1 MRPHRLLRSSAAAAS
16 ASAVLLIAVGGLVR
30 ATGSGE
36 GCPGWPKCFGR
47 WTPPFSYHP
56 GVSRANALI
65 EYSHRLSA
73 SLVFVC
79 VILLAV
85 TAWWRYRRV
94 RRVVVP
100 ATAAVGLWLFQA
112 VLGGLVVR
120 FGLTPWLV
128 TVHLV
133 VANVFL
139 GTLAYA
145 TVAAFSVHVVPSGP
159 VDRPTRLAWAGAT
172 SVLALIAVGA
182 LVRSEGAGL
191 AFGDW
196 PLMDGRLIPALGGLR
211 PTLMFA
217 HRALA
222 LAVGVY
228 VAVVAL
234 RAWRLRSSRLPFAV
248 LALTAAGLYGAQVVI
263 GAANV
268 WTKLA
273 SPVVVAHVAASSLVW
288 ATLVAAA
295 TASRACWMVHEA
307 APPQNAAASP
317 GARVG
322 SSPSVQRAGRR

>member
-1 MRPHRLLRSSAAAAS
+1 MRPHRLLRTAAAAAS
-16 ASAVLLIAVGGLVR
+16 ASTILLIAVGGLVR

-47 WTPPFSYHP
+47 WTPPFIYHP

-79 VILLAV
+79 VVLLAI

-112 VLGGLVVR
+112 VLGGLVVK

-159 VDRPTRLAWAGAT
+159 VDRATRLAWAGAG

-196 PLMDGRLIPALGGLR
+196 PLMDGRLIPAMGGLR
-211 PTLMFA
+211 PTLMFV

-222 LAVGVY
+222 LAVGVFVAL
-228 VAVVAL
+228 VAV

-248 LALTAAGLYGAQVVI
+248 LASTAAGLYIAQVLI

-268 WTKLA
+268 WTRLA

-288 ATLVAAA
+288 AVLVAAA
-295 TASRACWMVHEA
+295 AASRACWMVHEA
-307 APPQNAAASP
+307 PPATNGSVSSGAPLRPQAE
-317 GARVG
+317 
-322 SSPSVQRAGRR
+322 RAGRR